1 MHTGDVGT
9 SDSSYTLQIRDRIKD
24 VIKTGGEWVSSLD
37 IENLISKHPDI
48 ELAAVIGLPD
58 DEWGER
64 PHAIVTARAGAKV
77 DRDAVVAHMQQY
89 IDEGLIEKWYVP
101 DTVKVVEEIPRTSVG
116 KIDKKVIREMLKS
129 Q

>member
-1 MHTGDVGT
+1 M
-9 SDSSYTLQIRDRIKD
+9 S
-24 VIKTGGEWVSSLD
+24 D

-89 IDEGLIEKWYVP
+89 IEVIRDELKWNETFGRSQSKLVAAARQAR
-101 DTVKVVEEIPRTSVG
+101 EEIARG
-116 KIDKKVIREMLKS
+116 KATPMNVKDL
-129 Q
+129 